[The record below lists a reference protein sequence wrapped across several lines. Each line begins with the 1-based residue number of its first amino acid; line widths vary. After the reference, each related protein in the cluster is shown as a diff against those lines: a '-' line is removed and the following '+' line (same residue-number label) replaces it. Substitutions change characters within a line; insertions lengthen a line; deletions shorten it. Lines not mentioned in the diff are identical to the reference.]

1 MDNMLSNDLLDM
13 EKMADD
19 AASVGICGSDQQS
32 LQAVNYTDP
41 TSDSNVFGPQLVSVH
56 STTPYS
62 DEKKFN
68 AGGVIRVK
76 HPMVWLQVLQA
87 FPRG

>member
-32 LQAVNYTDP
+32 LQAGNYTDP
-41 TSDSNVFGPQLVSVH
+41 TSDSNVFGSQLVSDD

-62 DEKKFN
+62 DAKFN
-68 AGGVIRVK
+68 AGGAIHVK
-76 HPMVWLQVLQA
+76 HPMNPFVV
-87 FPRG
+87 